1 MAMKMKVGRFNI
13 SISAEDTILTERTR
27 DEATCY
33 LLNHLTMILTE
44 AADLERKNPDRKPE
58 DAVVLANMYEGFAH
72 EVYTALKK
80 HGFYD
85 DLYKEE
91 GNDRA

>member
-13 SISAEDTILTERTR
+13 SISAEDTLLTERTR
-27 DEATCY
+27 EEATCY

-44 AADLERKNPDRKPE
+44 AADLERKNPEHTPE
-58 DAVVLANMYEGFAH
+58 DAAVLANIYEGYAH
-72 EVYTALKK
+72 EVYMALKK

-85 DLYKEE
+85 DLYQEE
-91 GNDRA
+91 SA